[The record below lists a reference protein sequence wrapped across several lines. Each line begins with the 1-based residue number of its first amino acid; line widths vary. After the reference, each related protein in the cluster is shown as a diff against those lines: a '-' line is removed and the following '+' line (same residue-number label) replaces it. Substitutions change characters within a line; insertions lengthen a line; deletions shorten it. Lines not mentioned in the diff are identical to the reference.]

1 MKSLFI
7 AGTDTDVGKTC
18 VTAALITMIKK
29 LEKNVGFMKP
39 FATGHKQNSEFK
51 SSDVESLASISQIN
65 DPEELLNPYFFSIPA
80 SPFTAAKK
88 LNIDIKLSVVHSAY
102 KKLLSMHDCMIVEG
116 IGGVMTPIKSDYTV
130 CNLIKEL
137 NLSTIIVCDSKI
149 GTVNHTL
156 MTCKMCELYK
166 IPIIGI
172 IINSVT
178 KNGYDLIE
186 LKNNLEELT
195 GLPVL
200 GSIQHMDNFQLQKFI
215 EIFSQNIEL
224 EKFL

>member
-7 AGTDTDVGKTC
+7 TGTDTDVGKTC

-39 FATGHKQNSEFK
+39 FATGHKQNSQFK

-88 LNIDIKLSVVHSAY
+88 LNIDIKLSVIHSAY
-102 KKLLSMHDCMIVEG
+102 RKLLSMHDCMIVEG

-137 NLSTIIVCDSKI
+137 NLSTIIVCDSRI

-166 IPIIGI
+166 IPITGI

-178 KNGYDLIE
+178 KNGYNLIE
-186 LKNNLEELT
+186 LKNNIEELT

-200 GSIQHMDNFQLQKFI
+200 GSVQHVVNFQLEKFI